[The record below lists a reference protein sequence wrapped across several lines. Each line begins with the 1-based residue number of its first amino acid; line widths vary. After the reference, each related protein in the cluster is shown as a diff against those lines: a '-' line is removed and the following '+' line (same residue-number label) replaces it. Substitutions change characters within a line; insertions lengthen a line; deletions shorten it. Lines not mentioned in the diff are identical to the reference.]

1 MAVVSPAGRQT
12 VISVAVISLLVG
24 SALVPVT
31 ADTAVAQQ
39 TQPDAD
45 NTVTRIQVF
54 ENGSARWTIQIR
66 TRLDTDRRVNEYTT
80 FQSRFRNDT
89 AQYLDPFRSRMR
101 GVVANAEN
109 ATGRQM
115 QATNFTATTSIQE
128 VPRRW
133 GVVTYDFMWTN
144 FAARENGQVI
154 VGDIFQGGFFIAAND
169 TIQIV
174 APDRYE
180 VSRVDPNPDSRE
192 IDTVLWNGREDF
204 PEAHPRVVFASSTE
218 QTGEN
223 SSNTSPDA
231 QSNGRETLLQNLGAL
246 AIVGIVAIVLFGL
259 GGAIIYGR
267 HTGDTDD
274 PAGPVEKTGGQTR
287 KPQRTDRDVG
297 PDGHETQGEVLT
309 DEERVLE
316 LLDANS
322 GRMRQAAIAEEFDW
336 SPSKTSRVVGRL
348 SEEGSVEKLQ
358 LGRENL
364 VTLPDE
370 SAR

>member
-1 MAVVSPAGRQT
+1 MAVLSPAVRQT
-12 VISVAVISLLVG
+12 VISVAVISLLAG
-24 SALVPVT
+24 STLAPVA

-45 NTVTRIQVF
+45 NTVTRIEVF

-66 TRLDTDRRVNEYTT
+66 TRLDTSQRVNEYTA

-89 AQYLDPFRSRMR
+89 PEYLGPFRSRMR

-115 QATNFTATTSIQE
+115 RATNFTASTSIQE

-133 GVVTYDFMWTN
+133 GVVTYDFTWTN
-144 FAARENGQVI
+144 FAAQESGQVI
-154 VGDIFQGGFFIAAND
+154 VGDIFQGGFFLTAND

-174 APDRYE
+174 GPDGYE
-180 VSRVDPNPDSRE
+180 ARRADPNPDSRE
-192 IDTVLWNGREDF
+192 TDIVTWHGREDF
-204 PEAHPRVVFASSTE
+204 ADAHPRVVFAPLSE
-218 QTGEN
+218 QTTGNDTEKTSDTP
-223 SSNTSPDA
+223 SSGGGTP
-231 QSNGRETLLQNLGAL
+231 LQDIGGI
-246 AIVGIVAIVLFGL
+246 AIAGIVVVVLLGL
-259 GGAIIYGR
+259 GGAVMYGR
-267 HTGDTDD
+267 RNSDTDD
-274 PAGPVEKTGGQTR
+274 SDGLTKRTGGQAGEAPTG
-287 KPQRTDRDVG
+287 DRNLG
-297 PDGHETQGEVLT
+297 PDGRETQEAVLT

-316 LLDANS
+316 LLNANG

-336 SPSKTSRVVGRL
+336 SASKTSRVVGRL
-348 SEEGSVEKLQ
+348 SDEGSVEKLQ

-370 SAR
+370 SA